1 MLGVR
6 DTTSKLDSKEIR
18 HVIIFLLK
26 YKKKKNPTE
35 EGLIWHLLTK
45 QTKRKAF
52 SILFPWA
59 THTGERLHRSKYESI
74 EMSCGQ
80 EHHHIQWYDKN
91 QMETQT
97 RCFPWR

>member
-26 YKKKKNPTE
+26 YIKKKTTE
-35 EGLIWHLLTK
+35 ECLIWHLLTK

-52 SILFPWA
+52 SILFP
-59 THTGERLHRSKYESI
+59 
-74 EMSCGQ
+74 
-80 EHHHIQWYDKN
+80 
-91 QMETQT
+91 
-97 RCFPWR
+97 